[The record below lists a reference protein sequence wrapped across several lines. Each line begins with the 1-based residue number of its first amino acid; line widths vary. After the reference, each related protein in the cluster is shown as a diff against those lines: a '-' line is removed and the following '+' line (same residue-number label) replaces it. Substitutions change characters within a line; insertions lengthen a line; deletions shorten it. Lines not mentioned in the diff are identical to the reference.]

1 MSMSKIKKTSNKKTT
16 GNCRNDFNNFCIE
29 ALEPRL
35 LMAADLPTA
44 LDDQLDAMSVETV
57 VSSFTNSN
65 TQLQTEVDFLGG
77 NLKTLSSLLQDSNST
92 LQDTLSS
99 KLDAALGTL
108 QASGSFA
115 DLSALADALDAD
127 SVSLGGG
134 WTAAA

>member
-1 MSMSKIKKTSNKKTT
+1 MSNRKNNTKSKKTT
-16 GNCRNDFNNFCIE
+16 GNSHNDFNSFRIE

-65 TQLQTEVDFLGG
+65 TQLQTDVDFLGG
-77 NLKTLSSLLQDSNST
+77 NLKTLSSLLQDSSST

-99 KLDAALGTL
+99 KLDAALNTL

-127 SVSLGGG
+127 SVSLGDG